1 MSTRVFR
8 MLGLTVLFT
17 VCIAGR
23 VSAELENAAYE
34 RFYSRYVG
42 TWKLNT
48 AKSRVHDRRTAE
60 GGTLFTYVA
69 IPGQKGIRYNGG
81 AVHMLD
87 GKDITSTR
95 PGATLVREV
104 LDEFT
109 IVTSS
114 KQNGRVTGRNTFV
127 LSPDG
132 KFGAFVV
139 LEIDE
144 KGAPAIRSLQYFE
157 KQ

>member
-23 VSAELENAAYE
+23 VSAELDNAAYE

-48 AKSRVHDRRTAE
+48 AKSRVLIGQREERT
-60 GGTLFTYVA
+60 FTYVA
-69 IPGQKGIRYNGG
+69 IPGHKGIKYNGG

-87 GKDITSTR
+87 GKDIPSTR

-109 IVTSS
+109 
-114 KQNGRVTGRNTFV
+114 
-127 LSPDG
+127 
-132 KFGAFVV
+132 
-139 LEIDE
+139 
-144 KGAPAIRSLQYFE
+144 
-157 KQ
+157 